1 MDRES
6 KHTSNQKQSTLNK
19 GVLSRMDIPFKRD
32 KDEVWESIANKM
44 DAPSEAPIESSRRL
58 PAYMYVAASFIV
70 LLAVASLFLSSYSYT
85 EFTGNE
91 MSNIILPDG
100 STIEAKD
107 NTEVSFHP
115 YWWRFKRE
123 VKLEGEGYFKVEE
136 GATFSVIS
144 SKGITEVLGT
154 TFTVYTRSEQYKV
167 SCYSG
172 SVKVR
177 SKNNTVSATLI
188 ANEEIMV
195 DKNGNYN
202 VSLIN
207 ENDTPAAIEEQYYFI
222 FNSTPIQEVFRQIAS
237 YYNVG
242 ISVSSELDYDFSG
255 NLNRDLSIQD
265 ILDAVCIP
273 FDIKYAKYSNTEYTI
288 KP

>member
-1 MDRES
+1 M
-6 KHTSNQKQSTLNK
+6 
-19 GVLSRMDIPFKRD
+19 
-32 KDEVWESIANKM
+32 
-44 DAPSEAPIESSRRL
+44 
-58 PAYMYVAASFIV
+58 
-70 LLAVASLFLSSYSYT
+70 
-85 EFTGNE
+85 
-91 MSNIILPDG
+91 
-100 STIEAKD
+100 
-107 NTEVSFHP
+107 
-115 YWWRFKRE
+115 
-123 VKLEGEGYFKVEE
+123 KLEGEGYFKVEE

-177 SKNNTVSATLI
+177 SVNNTVSATLI

-273 FDIKYAKYSNTEYTI
+273 FDIEYAKYSNTEYTI